1 MAITINN
8 TEDSYK
14 DSKLVYFTIGYN
26 GVDYKWHGNMPSD
39 ANAQEYWDS
48 KEDELKCNLLRVQ
61 YRRAVVPFAGDK
73 TSLESFET
81 WVSGGCTNAEVT
93 GKDSDGNDVVIKAAE
108 VITKKTWVDS
118 H

>member
-8 TEDSYK
+8 TEDSYTG
-14 DSKLVYFTIGYN
+14 SKLVFFTISYN

-39 ANAQEYWDS
+39 ANAQEHWDS

-61 YRRAVVPFAGDK
+61 YRRAVVPFAEGK
-73 TSLESFET
+73 SNLELFEA
-81 WVSGGCTNAEVT
+81 WVSAGCTNAEVK
-93 GKDSDGNDVVIKAAE
+93 GEDFEGNEVVIKAAE
-108 VITKKTWVDS
+108 VIEKKTWVDT